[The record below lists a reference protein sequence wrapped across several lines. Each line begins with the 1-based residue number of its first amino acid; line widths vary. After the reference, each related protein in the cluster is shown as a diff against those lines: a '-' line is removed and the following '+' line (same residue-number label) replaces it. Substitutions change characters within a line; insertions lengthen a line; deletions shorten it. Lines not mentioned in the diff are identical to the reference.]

1 MFQKGSSAVAVGLI
15 GVGLI
20 VLCAGQGGEDGPS
33 SDPERSSG
41 LEYANT
47 LLVPS
52 RVADLDRSITFYR
65 DVLDFSLS
73 SKNDTLKWAKVK
85 PGIDGVTVG
94 IGEGEDGQGSG
105 TVSMTFGVK
114 DVDAARKILESRGV
128 EFLGPT
134 ITIPDTVRLAD
145 FHDPDGNKI
154 RLAQSLAPADG
165 N

>member
-1 MFQKGSSAVAVGLI
+1 MFQKGSSVAVVGLI

-20 VLCAGQGGEDGPS
+20 VFCAGQGRGDGPS
-33 SDPERSSG
+33 NEPEHSSG
-41 LEYANT
+41 LEYVNT
-47 LLVPS
+47 LLVQI
-52 RVADLDRSITFYR
+52 RVADLDRSIAFYR
-65 DVLDFSLS
+65 DVLEFSLS
-73 SKNDTLKWAKVK
+73 SKNDALKWTKFK

-94 IGEGEDGQGSG
+94 IGEGENAGGSG
-105 TVSMTFGVK
+105 TVSMNFGVK

-128 EFLGPT
+128 VFLGPT
-134 ITIPDTVRLAD
+134 IVIPDTVKLAD